1 MELQSHIYNYFCYKI
16 HPKAHPVQFD
26 LSLLKETF
34 KDIFLS
40 SIGLTHENKTVFET
54 QFKINFQIQK
64 ISFLRNFTLVDA
76 EFTRFE
82 QNGIISQIKYSD
94 WAIPIV
100 VVRKKNGM
108 IRICADYSIGTQ

>member
-1 MELQSHIYNYFCYKI
+1 LKPNSKSIFKSRR
-16 HPKAHPVQFD
+16 PVFYAI
-26 LSLLKETF
+26 LL
-34 KDIFLS
+34 
-40 SIGLTHENKTVFET
+40 
-54 QFKINFQIQK
+54 
-64 ISFLRNFTLVDA
+64 LVDA